1 MTIPHTRTLNEPSY
15 VIDEPIPGEFVCCSL
30 NGKLWLY
37 KTIDSVGIEKLVFFA
52 LRWNETT
59 GRMEFADDDSGVHV
73 ISAQRDRKSV
83 V

>member
-37 KTIDSVGIEKLVFFA
+37 KTTDSVGIEKLVFFA
-52 LRWNETT
+52 L
-59 GRMEFADDDSGVHV
+59 
-73 ISAQRDRKSV
+73 Q
-83 V
+83 